1 MTFKIFEIFL
11 LYFSLVKRGGGGGS
25 EGGFFVI
32 LLWEKLALMYM
43 LPVEVESSSL
53 VQFIDK
59 ILLVKL
65 IQVFFTP
72 HKVDFIL

>member
-1 MTFKIFEIFL
+1 MAFKIFENFFLCFL
-11 LYFSLVKRGGGGGS
+11 LIEGGGGG

-32 LLWEKLALMYM
+32 LLCEQLALMYI
-43 LPVEVESSSL
+43 LPLKVESSSL

>member
-1 MTFKIFEIFL
+1 MAFKILEICL
-11 LYFSLVKRGGGGGS
+11 LC
-25 EGGFFVI
+25 FFVI
-32 LLWEKLALMYM
+32 FFCKKLALMYM

-59 ILLVKL
+59 ILCVKL